1 MLSGQSAIEFYRS
14 ILTLLCSFDAEE
26 PTYTPI
32 ETVGEVAPAAKPR
45 PAERSTNSYQ
55 TILEKASG

>member
-1 MLSGQSAIEFYRS
+1 MQLSFYRS
-14 ILTLLCSFDAEE
+14 ILTLCLIDAEE